1 MIFEFSEAPMRC
13 PYCHFEETK
22 VIDSREIKQG
32 KIIRRRREC
41 EKCKFRF
48 STHEELEL
56 LNLVVKKRDGH
67 KEPYNRDKIIRGV
80 ELACEKRPLKSE
92 DILKIISQVEQEL
105 QNLGKTEVESRI
117 IGNFVIKYLKDF
129 DEVAYL
135 RFTSVYKNFKDA
147 NGFKKEIERLK
158 K

>member
-1 MIFEFSEAPMRC
+1 MRC
-13 PYCHFEETK
+13 PHCHHEETK
-22 VIDSREIKQG
+22 VIDSREIEQG

-41 EKCKFRF
+41 ESCKFRF

-67 KEPYNRDKIIRGV
+67 KEPYNRDKIIHGV
-80 ELACEKRPLKSE
+80 KLACEKRPVKPE
-92 DILKIISQVEQEL
+92 DILKVISQVEQEL

-135 RFTSVYKNFKDA
+135 RFASVYKDFKDA
-147 NGFKKEIERLK
+147 NGFKKEIEKMK

>member
-1 MIFEFSEAPMRC
+1 MRC
-13 PYCHFEETK
+13 PHCRFSETK
-22 VIDSREIKQG
+22 VIDSREVNDGQ
-32 KIIRRRREC
+32 IIRRRREC

-67 KEPYNRDKIIRGV
+67 KEPYNREKVIHGV
-80 ELACEKRPLKSE
+80 ELACEKRPVKPE
-92 DILKIISQVEQEL
+92 DILKIASSVEQEL
-105 QNLGKTEVESRI
+105 QSLEKDEIESRA
-117 IGNFVIKYLKDF
+117 IGNFVIKYLKNI

-135 RFTSVYKNFKDA
+135 RFASVYKDFKDA
-147 NGFKKEIERLK
+147 TGFKKEIEKLK